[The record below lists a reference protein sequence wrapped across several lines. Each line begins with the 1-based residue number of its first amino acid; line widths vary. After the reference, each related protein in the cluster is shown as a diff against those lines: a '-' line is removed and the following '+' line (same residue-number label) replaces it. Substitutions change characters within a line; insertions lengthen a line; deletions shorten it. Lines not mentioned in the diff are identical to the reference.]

1 MTFSPQLSSYAEY
14 IENTLNAEYAHISSL
29 RDTDATKMD
38 VYKNKDSGTYI
49 VRIFSANRNDDVFR
63 RLQGKQHK
71 NLPQILDSCS
81 CENCVCVLESY
92 IEGKPLIDV
101 INEQSISDK
110 QAVKYLSE
118 ICSALSFL
126 HGNHIVHRDI
136 KPENIIITPEN
147 SVVLID
153 LQSACFT
160 DSLKKKDT
168 VNLGTIGYAAPEQ
181 FGISPSSPTTD
192 IYALGVL
199 LNEMVLNT
207 HPTIKTPKGA
217 LGSIVKKCTNTQ
229 IANRYQT
236 VKELEKA
243 LKHYCIFHR

>member
-1 MTFSPQLSSYAEY
+1 MIFSPKLSSYAEY
-14 IENTLNAEYAHISSL
+14 IENTLKTKYLHINYL

-38 VYKNKDSGTYI
+38 VFKNKDTGTYI
-49 VRIFSANRNDDVFR
+49 VRIFSVNRNDDVFR
-63 RLQGKQHK
+63 RLQGVQHK
-71 NLPQILDSCS
+71 NLPQIFDSCS

-92 IEGKPLIDV
+92 IEGNPLID
-101 INEQSISDK
+101 IMNEQNISDK
-110 QAVKYLSE
+110 QAVKYLSD

-126 HGNHIVHRDI
+126 HGNNIVHRDI
-136 KPENIIITPEN
+136 KPENIIITLDN
-147 SVVLID
+147 TAVLID

-160 DSLKKKDT
+160 DDLKKRDT

-199 LNEMVLNT
+199 LNEMVLKT

-229 IANRYQT
+229 IANRYQS

-243 LKHYCIFHR
+243 LKHYCVFHR

>member
-1 MTFSPQLSSYAEY
+1 MIFSPNLSSYAEY
-14 IENTLNAEYAHISSL
+14 IEETLKAEYEHISSL

-38 VYKNKDSGTYI
+38 VFKSNSTGDYI
-49 VRIFSANRNDDVFR
+49 IRIFSVNRNDDIFR
-63 RLQGKQHK
+63 KLQGKQHK

-92 IEGKPLIDV
+92 INGKTLIDV
-101 INEQSISDK
+101 MNERNITDK
-110 QAVKYLSE
+110 QAVEYLSQ

-126 HGNHIVHRDI
+126 HGNCIVHRDI

-147 SVVLID
+147 NAVLID

-168 VNLGTIGYAAPEQ
+168 VNLGTVGYAAPEQ

-199 LNEMVLNT
+199 LNEMVLKT

-229 IANRYQT
+229 IANRYQS
-236 VKELEKA
+236 VNELEKA
-243 LKHYCIFHR
+243 LKRYFVFHR